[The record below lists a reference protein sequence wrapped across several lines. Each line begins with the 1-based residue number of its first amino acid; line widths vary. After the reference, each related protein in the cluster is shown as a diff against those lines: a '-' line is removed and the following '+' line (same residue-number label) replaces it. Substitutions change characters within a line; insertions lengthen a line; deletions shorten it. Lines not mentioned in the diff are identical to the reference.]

1 MKKCMWFWIT
11 MCSAAAMFAAGQNIS
26 PSERG
31 EQILNQACTSC
42 HDLRPIDLQALDTD
56 GWTKV
61 VNTMIQK
68 GAPVKP
74 EDVSPLAEYLVVNHG
89 PLPDGPGKEI
99 VLNTCTMCHDLQRV
113 RTHGATRQ
121 EWEETLEAMLNEGA
135 PLSDDEFRIVLNY
148 LARNFRPQ

>member
-1 MKKCMWFWIT
+1 MKKWMWFLTT
-11 MCSAAAMFAAGQNIS
+11 MCSAAAVFAAGQNVS

-31 EQILNQACTSC
+31 EKILNQACTNC
-42 HDLRPIDLQALDTD
+42 HDLRPIDVTALDTD

-61 VNTMIQK
+61 VNTMIQQ

-74 EDVSPLAEYLVVNHG
+74 DDVSPLVEYLVANHG
-89 PLPDGPGKEI
+89 PLPDGSGKDI

-121 EWEETLEAMLNEGA
+121 EWEETLQAMLNEGA

-148 LARNFRPQ
+148 LARNFRP